1 MRTGDLI
8 GFATGAV
15 RAHRQR
21 SLLTIVGIAVGIATV
36 VLLTALGEGVRQFV
50 LGEFTQFGTNLLG
63 VFPGKNSTFG
73 GSPGTISTTRPLSL
87 DDAFAIERLPRVAGV
102 VPVIQGNA
110 NIESGERSRRT
121 NIFGVSG
128 QVPRVWRADVAF
140 GRFLPDTTLDEAR
153 SFAVLGAKM
162 HRELFRGENPLG
174 ARIRIGSDSFRVI
187 GVMQPKGQM
196 LGFDLDDTLFI
207 PVARAQEIFN
217 HEGLM
222 EVDVLFRAGERSTR
236 VAADITR
243 LMIARHGQE
252 DFSITTQD
260 KMLEVLGSVIGI
272 LTAGVAAIGAISLL
286 VGAVGVGTIMTIA
299 VTERTEEIGLLR
311 AVGARR
317 RDVLGSFLTE
327 AAVLGAIGGACGIAL
342 ATALVGVLSVAVP
355 ALPLSIAWPFAG
367 AALGASILIGLV
379 SGLLP
384 AAHAAGLDPL
394 AALRAE

>member
-1 MRTGDLI
+1 VRGGDLI

-21 SLLTIVGIAVGIATV
+21 SLLTVLGIAVGIATV

-63 VFPGKNSTFG
+63 VFPGKTSTFG

-87 DDAFAIERLPRVAGV
+87 ADAYAIERLPLVEGV
-102 VPVIQGNA
+102 VPMIQGNA
-110 NIESGERSRRT
+110 NVETGERSRRT
-121 NIFGVSG
+121 IVFGVSG
-128 QVPRVWRADVAF
+128 QVPRVWRSDVAF
-140 GRFLPDTTLDEAR
+140 GRFLPDTSLDEAR

-174 ARIRIGSDSFRVI
+174 ARVRIGTDSFRVI
-187 GVMQPKGQM
+187 GVMEPKGQM

-207 PVARAQEIFN
+207 PVARAQQIFN
-217 HEGLM
+217 REGLM

-236 VAADITR
+236 VAAEITR
-243 LMIARHGQE
+243 LLLARHGQE

-260 KMLEVLGSVIGI
+260 KMLEVLGSIIGI

-299 VTERTEEIGLLR
+299 VTERTAEVGLLR
-311 AVGARR
+311 ALGARR
-317 RDVLGSFLTE
+317 RDVLGTFLAE
-327 AAVLGAIGGACGIAL
+327 AALLGAVGGLAGVAL
-342 ATALVGVLSVAVP
+342 AALAIGVASLALP
-355 ALPLSIAWPFAG
+355 ALPLRIAWPYAG
-367 AALGASILIGLV
+367 AALGLSVGIGIV
-379 SGLLP
+379 AGLLP
-384 AAHAAGLDPL
+384 AARAAGLDPI

>member
-1 MRTGDLI
+1 MHTGDLL
-8 GFATGAV
+8 GFAFGAV

-21 SLLTIVGIAVGIATV
+21 SLLTVIGIAVGIATV
-36 VLLTALGEGVRQFV
+36 VILTALGEGVRQYV

-63 VFPGKNSTFG
+63 VMPGKNSTFG
-73 GSPGTISTTRPLSL
+73 GSAGTISSTRPLSM
-87 DDAFAIERLPRVAGV
+87 DDAFAIERLPLIEGV
-102 VPVIQGNA
+102 VPMIQGNA
-110 NIESGERSRRT
+110 NIETIARSRRA

-128 QVPRVWRADVAF
+128 QVPRVWQANVAF

-174 ARIRIGSDSFRVI
+174 ARIRIGTDSFRVI
-187 GVMQPKGQM
+187 GVMEPKGQM

-207 PVARAQEIFN
+207 PVSRAQEIFN
-217 HEGLM
+217 REGLM
-222 EVDVLFRAGERSTR
+222 EIDVRFRTGERSTH
-236 VAADITR
+236 VAEAITK

-260 KMLEVLGSVIGI
+260 KMLEVLGSIIGI

-299 VTERTEEIGLLR
+299 VAERTGEIGLLR

-317 RDVLGSFLTE
+317 RDVLGSFLAE
-327 AAVLGAIGGACGIAL
+327 AALLGAVGGLAGVAL
-342 ATALVGVLSVAVP
+342 AALVVGALSLAFP
-355 ALPLSIAWPFAG
+355 ALPLSIAWPYAG
-367 AALGASILIGLV
+367 AALGLSVAIGIV
-379 SGLLP
+379 AGLLP
-384 AAHAAGLDPL
+384 AARAADLDPL
-394 AALRAE
+394 TALRAE

>member
-1 MRTGDLI
+1 MRAVDLLR
-8 GFATGAV
+8 FATGAV

-21 SLLTIVGIAVGIATV
+21 SLLTVVGIAVGIATV
-36 VLLTALGEGVRQFV
+36 VLLTALGEGVRQYV

-87 DDAFAIERLPRVAGV
+87 DDAFAIERLPLVEGV
-102 VPVIQGNA
+102 VPMIQGNA
-110 NIESGERSRRT
+110 NVKSDERSRRT
-121 NIFGVSG
+121 NVFGVSG
-128 QVPRVWRADVAF
+128 QMPRVWRSNVAF
-140 GRFLPDTTLDEAR
+140 GRFLPDTALDEAR

-174 ARIRIGSDSFRVI
+174 ARVRIGADSFRVI
-187 GVMQPKGQM
+187 GVMEPKGQM

-207 PVARAQEIFN
+207 PVARAQEIFDR
-217 HEGLM
+217 EGLM
-222 EVDVLFRAGERSTR
+222 EIDVLFRAGERSAR
-236 VAADITR
+236 VADDITR
-243 LMIARHGQE
+243 LMIARHGRE

-317 RDVLGSFLTE
+317 RDVLGSFLAE
-327 AAVLGAIGGACGIAL
+327 AAVLGAVGGLAGIAL
-342 ATALVGVLSVAVP
+342 ASLLVGILAFAVP
-355 ALPLSIAWPFAG
+355 MLPLRIAWPFAG
-367 AALGASILIGLV
+367 LALGFSIFIGILA
-379 SGLLP
+379 GLLP
-384 AAHAAGLDPL
+384 AARAAGLDPL

>member
-1 MRTGDLI
+1 MRGGDLI

-21 SLLTIVGIAVGIATV
+21 SLLTVLGIAVGIATV

-63 VFPGKNSTFG
+63 VFPGKTSTFG

-87 DDAFAIERLPRVAGV
+87 ADARAIERLPLVEGV
-102 VPVIQGNA
+102 VPMIQGNA
-110 NIESGERSRRT
+110 SVETGERSRRT
-121 NIFGVSG
+121 IVFGVSG

-140 GRFLPDTTLDEAR
+140 GRFLPDTSLDEAR

-174 ARIRIGSDSFRVI
+174 ARVRIGADSFRVI
-187 GVMQPKGQM
+187 GVMEPKGQM

-207 PVARAQEIFN
+207 PVARAQQVFN
-217 HEGLM
+217 REGLM
-222 EVDVLFRAGERSTR
+222 EIDVLFRAGERSTR
-236 VAADITR
+236 VAAGITR
-243 LMIARHGQE
+243 LLIARHGQE

-260 KMLEVLGSVIGI
+260 KMLEVLGSIIGI

-299 VTERTEEIGLLR
+299 VTERTAEIGLLR
-311 AVGARR
+311 AIGARR
-317 RDVLGSFLTE
+317 RDVLGTFLAE
-327 AAVLGAIGGACGIAL
+327 AALLGAAGGLAGIAL
-342 ATALVGVLSVAVP
+342 ATLAIGVLSLAFP
-355 ALPLSIAWPFAG
+355 ALPLRIAWPYAG
-367 AALGASILIGLV
+367 AALGLSVGIGIV
-379 SGLLP
+379 AGLLP
-384 AAHAAGLDPL
+384 AARAAGLDPI

>member
-1 MRTGDLI
+1 MRGGDLL
-8 GFATGAV
+8 GFAFGAV

-21 SLLTIVGIAVGIATV
+21 SGLTVIGIAVGIATV
-36 VLLTALGEGVRQFV
+36 VLLTALGEGVRQYV

-63 VFPGKNSTFG
+63 VMPGKNSTFG
-73 GSPGTISTTRPLSL
+73 GSAGTISNTRPLSM
-87 DDAFAIERLPRVAGV
+87 DDAFAIERLPLVEGV
-102 VPVIQGNA
+102 VPMIQGNA
-110 NIESGERSRRT
+110 NIETGTRSRRT

-128 QVPRVWRADVAF
+128 QVPRVWQADVAF

-187 GVMQPKGQM
+187 GVMEPKGQM

-207 PVARAQEIFN
+207 PVTRAQEIFN
-217 HEGLM
+217 REGLM
-222 EVDVLFRAGERSTR
+222 EIDVRFRTGERSTQ
-236 VAADITR
+236 VAEEITR

-260 KMLEVLGSVIGI
+260 KMLEVLGSIIGI

-299 VTERTEEIGLLR
+299 VTERTAEIGLLR
-311 AVGARR
+311 AVGARK
-317 RDVLGSFLTE
+317 RDVLGSFLAE
-327 AAVLGAIGGACGIAL
+327 AALLGAVGGLTGVAL
-342 ATALVGVLSVAVP
+342 AAGLITLLGFAFP
-355 ALPLSIAWPFAG
+355 ALPLTIAWPYAG
-367 AALGASILIGLV
+367 AALGLSVAIGIGA
-379 SGLLP
+379 GLLP
-384 AAHAAGLDPL
+384 AARAAGLDPI

>member
-1 MRTGDLI
+1 VRGGDLI

-21 SLLTIVGIAVGIATV
+21 SLLTVLGIAVGIATV

-63 VFPGKNSTFG
+63 VFPGKTSTFG
-73 GSPGTISTTRPLSL
+73 GSPGTISTTRPLSMA
-87 DDAFAIERLPRVAGV
+87 DAFAIERLPLVEGV
-102 VPVIQGNA
+102 VPMIQGNA
-110 NIESGERSRRT
+110 NVETGERSRRT
-121 NIFGVSG
+121 IVFGVSG

-140 GRFLPDTTLDEAR
+140 GRFLPDTSLDEAR

-174 ARIRIGSDSFRVI
+174 ARVRIGADSFRVI
-187 GVMQPKGQM
+187 GVMEPKGQM

-207 PVARAQEIFN
+207 PVARAQQLFN
-217 HEGLM
+217 REGLM
-222 EVDVLFRAGERSTR
+222 EIDVLFRAGERSTR
-236 VAADITR
+236 VADAITR
-243 LMIARHGQE
+243 LLTARHGQE

-260 KMLEVLGSVIGI
+260 KMLEVLGSIIDI

-299 VTERTEEIGLLR
+299 VTERTAEIGLLR
-311 AVGARR
+311 AIGARR
-317 RDVLGSFLTE
+317 RDVLRTFLTE
-327 AAVLGAIGGACGIAL
+327 AALLGAIGGLAGVAL
-342 ATALVGVLSVAVP
+342 AALAIGVLGLVFP
-355 ALPLSIAWPFAG
+355 ALPLQIAWPYAG
-367 AALGASILIGLV
+367 SALGLSVAIGIV
-379 SGLLP
+379 AGLLP
-384 AAHAAGLDPL
+384 AARAASLDPI

>member
-1 MRTGDLI
+1 MRTGDLFR
-8 GFATGAV
+8 FATAAV

-63 VFPGKNSTFG
+63 VFPGKTSTFG
-73 GSPGTISTTRPLSL
+73 GSPGTISSTRPLSM
-87 DDAFAIERLPRVAGV
+87 DDALAIERLPRVEGV
-102 VPVIQGNA
+102 VPMIQGNA
-110 NIESGERSRRT
+110 NIEAGERSRRT

-187 GVMQPKGQM
+187 GVMAPKGQM

-217 HEGLM
+217 REGLM
-222 EVDVLFRAGERSTR
+222 EIDVLFRAGERSTR
-236 VAADITR
+236 VADDITR

-260 KMLEVLGSVIGI
+260 KMLEVLGSIIGI

-299 VTERTEEIGLLR
+299 VTERTGEIGLLR

-317 RDVLGSFLTE
+317 RDVLGSFLAE
-327 AAVLGAIGGACGIAL
+327 AAVLGAVGGAA
-342 ATALVGVLSVAVP
+342 GVLLAALLLFALSL
-355 ALPLSIAWPFAG
+355 ALPQLPLTIAWPFVG
-367 AALGASILIGLV
+367 LALGSSILIGLLA
-379 SGLLP
+379 GLLP
-384 AAHAAGLDPL
+384 AARAAGLDPL

>member
-1 MRTGDLI
+1 MRGGDLI

-21 SLLTIVGIAVGIATV
+21 SLLTVLGIAVGIATV

-63 VFPGKNSTFG
+63 VFPGKTSTFG
-73 GSPGTISTTRPLSL
+73 GSPGTISTTRPLSMA
-87 DDAFAIERLPRVAGV
+87 DAFAIERLPLVEGV
-102 VPVIQGNA
+102 VPMIQGNA
-110 NIESGERSRRT
+110 NVETGERSRRT
-121 NIFGVSG
+121 IVFGVSG

-140 GRFLPDTTLDEAR
+140 GRFLPDTSLDEAR

-174 ARIRIGSDSFRVI
+174 ARVRIGADSFRVI
-187 GVMQPKGQM
+187 GVMEPKGQM

-207 PVARAQEIFN
+207 PVARAQQLFN
-217 HEGLM
+217 REGLM
-222 EVDVLFRAGERSTR
+222 EIDVLFRAGERSTR
-236 VAADITR
+236 VADAITR
-243 LMIARHGQE
+243 LLTARHGQE

-260 KMLEVLGSVIGI
+260 KMLEVLGSIIDI

-299 VTERTEEIGLLR
+299 VTERTAEIGLLR
-311 AVGARR
+311 AIGARR
-317 RDVLGSFLTE
+317 RDVLRTFLTE
-327 AAVLGAIGGACGIAL
+327 AALLGAIGGLAGVAL
-342 ATALVGVLSVAVP
+342 AALAIGVLGLVFP
-355 ALPLSIAWPFAG
+355 ALPLQIAWPYAG
-367 AALGASILIGLV
+367 SALGLSVAIGIV
-379 SGLLP
+379 AGLLP
-384 AAHAAGLDPL
+384 AARAASLDPI

>member
-1 MRTGDLI
+1 MRAGDLV
-8 GFATGAV
+8 GFALGAV

-21 SLLTIVGIAVGIATV
+21 SLLTVVGIAVGIATV

-73 GSPGTISTTRPLSL
+73 GSAGTISTTRPLSL
-87 DDAFAIERLPRVAGV
+87 DDAFAIEKLPRVEGV
-102 VPVIQGNA
+102 VPMIQGNA
-110 NIESGERSRRT
+110 NIESGTRSRRT

-140 GRFLPDTTLDEAR
+140 GRFLPDTTLAEAR

-174 ARIRIGSDSFRVI
+174 ARVRVGTDSFRVI
-187 GVMQPKGQM
+187 GVMAPKGQM
-196 LGFDLDDTLFI
+196 LGFDLDDTMFI
-207 PVARAQEIFN
+207 PVARAQALFN
-217 HEGLM
+217 REGLM
-222 EVDVLFRAGERSTR
+222 EVDVLFRAGERSSQ
-236 VAADITR
+236 VADDITR
-243 LMIARHGQE
+243 LLVARHGQE

-272 LTAGVAAIGAISLL
+272 LTIGVAAIGAISLL

-317 RDVLGSFLTE
+317 RDVLGSFLAE
-327 AAVLGAIGGACGIAL
+327 AAVLGAVGGSLGVAL
-342 ATALVGVLSVAVP
+342 AALLIGALALAVP
-355 ALPLSIAWPFAG
+355 ALPLRIAWPFAG
-367 AALGASILIGLV
+367 AALGFSIAIGLLA
-379 SGLLP
+379 GLLP
-384 AAHAAGLDPL
+384 AARAAGLDPL

>member
-1 MRTGDLI
+1 MRGGDLI

-21 SLLTIVGIAVGIATV
+21 SLLTVLGIAVGIATV

-63 VFPGKNSTFG
+63 VFPGKTSTFG

-87 DDAFAIERLPRVAGV
+87 ADAYAIERLPLVEGV
-102 VPVIQGNA
+102 VPMIQGNA
-110 NIESGERSRRT
+110 NVETGERSRRT
-121 NIFGVSG
+121 IVFGVSG
-128 QVPRVWRADVAF
+128 QVPRVWRSDVAF
-140 GRFLPDTTLDEAR
+140 GRFLPDTSLDEAR

-174 ARIRIGSDSFRVI
+174 ARVRIGTDSFRVI
-187 GVMQPKGQM
+187 GVMEPKGQM

-207 PVARAQEIFN
+207 PVARAQQIFN
-217 HEGLM
+217 REGLM

-236 VAADITR
+236 VAAEITR
-243 LMIARHGQE
+243 LLLARHGQE

-260 KMLEVLGSVIGI
+260 KMLEVLGSIIGI

-299 VTERTEEIGLLR
+299 VTERTAEVGLLR
-311 AVGARR
+311 ALGARR
-317 RDVLGSFLTE
+317 RDVLGTFLAE
-327 AAVLGAIGGACGIAL
+327 AALLGAVGGLAGVAL
-342 ATALVGVLSVAVP
+342 AALAIGVASLALP
-355 ALPLSIAWPFAG
+355 ALPLRIAWPYAG
-367 AALGASILIGLV
+367 AALGLSVGIGIV
-379 SGLLP
+379 AGLLP
-384 AAHAAGLDPL
+384 AARAAGLDPI